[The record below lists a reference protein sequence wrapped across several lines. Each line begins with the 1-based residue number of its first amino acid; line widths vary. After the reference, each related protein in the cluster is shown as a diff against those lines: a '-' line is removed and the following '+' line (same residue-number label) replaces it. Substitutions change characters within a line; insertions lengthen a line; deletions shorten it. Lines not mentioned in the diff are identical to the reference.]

1 MCTIEMFLRLT
12 LLILL
17 SLCVIQF
24 FCQKEAFQPWNKYGA
39 MTIIRNK
46 SNPTKTS
53 RIEYDYLSKNFP
65 YKNAPISAPVPI
77 PPITARQVKLR
88 NMELK

>member
-53 RIEYDYLSKNFP
+53 RI
-65 YKNAPISAPVPI
+65 
-77 PPITARQVKLR
+77 
-88 NMELK
+88 

>member
-1 MCTIEMFLRLT
+1 
-12 LLILL
+12 
-17 SLCVIQF
+17 
-24 FCQKEAFQPWNKYGA
+24 
-39 MTIIRNK
+39 MTIIRNQ

-65 YKNAPISAPVPI
+65 YKNAPISGPVPI

-88 NMELK
+88 HLELK